1 MQMQMQMQIAPQVGF
16 CKAVGLAFK
25 NFGKC
30 SGRSRRSEFWYF
42 VLFVYGIEFLLSFM
56 GNFLQIS
63 SRNYSPYS
71 VFVSLEGIFL
81 LVILIPYISL
91 SVRRLHDTGQSGFLA
106 LIFLIPIIGW
116 LILLFFCCPDSEQ
129 NTNEYGPSPKYI
141 STQNDPL
148 NPNDSAYGVPVNP
161 YPQPMPPQVSPYPQ
175 PNQMPPQVSPYPQP
189 NQMPPQVSP
198 YPQPNQMPPQVSPY
212 PQPNQMPPQV
222 YPYPQPNQMQPQ
234 LNPYPQVDPQLA
246 PNPQIPPPQDF
257 DP

>member
-1 MQMQMQMQIAPQVGF
+1 MEMQMQIAPQVG
-16 CKAVGLAFK
+16 CCEAVGLAFK
-25 NFGKC
+25 NYTKC

-42 VLFVYGIEFLLSFM
+42 LLFFYCIDFLLYFLYSFISYRMNYVFISIYLLFYLVLF
-56 GNFLQIS
+56 
-63 SRNYSPYS
+63 
-71 VFVSLEGIFL
+71 
-81 LVILIPYISL
+81 IPFISL

-116 LILLFFCCPDSEQ
+116 LILLFYCCPDSEQ

-189 NQMPPQVSP
+189 NQMPPQV
-198 YPQPNQMPPQVSPY
+198 
-212 PQPNQMPPQV
+212 

-234 LNPYPQVDPQLA
+234 LNPYPQVDPQIS